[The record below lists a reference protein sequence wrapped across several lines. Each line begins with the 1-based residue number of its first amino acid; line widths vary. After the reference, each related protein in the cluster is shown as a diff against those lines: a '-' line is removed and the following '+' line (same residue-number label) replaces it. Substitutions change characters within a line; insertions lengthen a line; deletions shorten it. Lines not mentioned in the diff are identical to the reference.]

1 MTADD
6 GGTVVSGTRILPLR
20 RGVERSGRRAGA
32 GVDAPTRSAIAQTFE
47 HVLRRVAYARMT
59 GGNRVELLRDGPV
72 AYGSMLDLI
81 GRAQRQ
87 LDVESYIV
95 RSDVVGHAFGD
106 ALVAASR
113 RGVRVRLLT
122 DWIGSRGIPRRFM
135 QELRRSGID
144 VCVFNRPAARWLWRG
159 TLPRD
164 HRKLLV
170 ADRETGIIGGIG
182 IGQEWSPD
190 HRPVAGRIG
199 IPYAN
204 VNQWRDTAV
213 RIEGEAAEDMTR
225 SFERMWSRAIGPVD
239 LDGPVEAVPPDA
251 PREESTPALVGIVDG
266 DPWRFRTA
274 RAFHLQTLTAQ
285 RSIWIADAYFM
296 PSMVEVEALIGAAR
310 DGVDVRLLV
319 PSRNDH
325 SWMLAITRRYYRRL
339 LAGGVRIW
347 EWPGP
352 MMHAKTTV
360 VDGHLT
366 RVGSTDFNPLG
377 LALNYELDAV
387 IEDEAVGR
395 AAESMFLDDLDASRE
410 VRPPARPR

>member
-1 MTADD
+1 MTVEDRE
-6 GGTVVSGTRILPLR
+6 TVVSGTRILPMR
-20 RGVERSGRRAGA
+20 RDERSVRPS
-32 GVDAPTRSAIAQTFE
+32 GVNVSTRSAVARAFE

-59 GGNRVELLRDGPV
+59 GGNQVELLRDGP
-72 AYGSMLDLI
+72 ATYGSMLDLI
-81 GRAQRQ
+81 DRARRQ

-95 RSDVVGHAFGD
+95 RGDVVGRAFGD
-106 ALVAASR
+106 ALIAAAGR
-113 RGVRVRLLT
+113 DVHVRLLT

-135 QELRRSGID
+135 RELVRSGVD
-144 VCVFNRPAARWLWRG
+144 VCVFNGPSLRRPWRG

-170 ADRETGIIGGIG
+170 VDRKTGIVGGIG

-190 HRPVAGRIG
+190 RRPVAARLGTSHRS
-199 IPYAN
+199 

-213 RIEGEAAEDMTR
+213 RIQGEAAEDMAR
-225 SFERMWSRAIGPVD
+225 SFERMWQRATATADAAAI
-239 LDGPVEAVPPDA
+239 AIAPPGA
-251 PREESTPALVGIVDG
+251 PCLRSTPALVGIVDG

-274 RAFHLQTLTAQ
+274 RAFHLQTLTAE

-296 PSMVEVEALIGAAR
+296 PSMVEVEALVGAAR

-339 LAGGVRIW
+339 LRGGVRIW

-387 IEDEAVGR
+387 IEDEAVGG
-395 AAESMFLDDLDASRE
+395 AAETMFLDDLDTSRE
-410 VRPPARPR
+410 IVPTVGAML